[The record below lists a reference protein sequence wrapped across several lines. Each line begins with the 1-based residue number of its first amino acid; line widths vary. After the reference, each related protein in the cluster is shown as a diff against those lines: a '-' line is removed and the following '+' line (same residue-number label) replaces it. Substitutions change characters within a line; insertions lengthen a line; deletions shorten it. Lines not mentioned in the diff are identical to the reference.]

1 MRSLE
6 SFSKRLFSSL
16 LCFVVVSSVTGCRP
30 ADRSPDAIRQDTARA
45 TSTAVK
51 DAKAVAKGVADGLK
65 QKGPVNINK
74 ASEDDLQT
82 LPGVDQAT
90 ARRIVDGRPYG
101 NASDLEK
108 KHIVTRAEYDRIAGQ
123 VVAE

>member
-1 MRSLE
+1 MMRSL
-6 SFSKRLFSSL
+6 KWFSSL
-16 LCFVVVSSVTGCRP
+16 LCLATVIAATGCRP

-82 LPGVDQAT
+82 LPGVDSAT
-90 ARRIVDGRPYG
+90 AQRIVDGRPYG
-101 NASDLEK
+101 NSSELVK
-108 KHIVTRAEYDRIAGQ
+108 KHIVTRTEYDRIAGQ